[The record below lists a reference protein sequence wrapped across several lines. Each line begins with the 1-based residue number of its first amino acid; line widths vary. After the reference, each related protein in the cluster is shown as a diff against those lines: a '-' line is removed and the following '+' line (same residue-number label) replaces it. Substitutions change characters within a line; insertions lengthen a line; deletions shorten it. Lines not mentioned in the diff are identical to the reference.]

1 MLNSIVPISPKRLS
15 HLATTLI
22 LLVGFSP
29 LNAQMPDPLSFFPHH
44 KGDIFEYQYFGLS
57 TWFQNIITNDSLA
70 PDGRYYL
77 ETTTNLGYSR
87 FGKMSVD
94 TITFEVR
101 NRHYGGPDYS
111 TLLFKLDADSGDS
124 WTAWRGEFGAIKAEV
139 SLVFVTYLF
148 SQWLWGKKYEYSDS
162 ASGLFIQAFYLV
174 EKFGIA
180 REDQD
185 PDPIYYLRGAIIN
198 GVRYGTVT
206 SILSRNELIRKTPL
220 LQQNYPNP
228 FNPTTTISYE
238 LPQRT
243 TVQLRIYNSLG
254 QLVSTLVDKVQEQG
268 EHHIAFDAHGLSS
281 GIYVCRLQ
289 TPFGISSRKL
299 ILMK

>member
-77 ETTTNLGYSR
+77 ETTTNLGYSY
-87 FGKMSVD
+87 FGSLSVD
-94 TITFEVR
+94 TATYEVR
-101 NRHYGGPDYS
+101 GEPDYS
-111 TLLFKLDADSGDS
+111 YLLFKLDADSGDS
-124 WTAWRGEFGAIKAEV
+124 WIAWRHEFGAYRV
-139 SLVFVTYLF
+139 DVTSVFITYLF
-148 SQWLWGKKYEYSDS
+148 GQWLWGKKYEYSDS
-162 ASGLFIQAFYLV
+162 ASGLFIRAFYLV

-185 PDPIYYLRGAIIN
+185 PDPVYYLRGAIIN

-206 SILSRNELIRKTPL
+206 SILSQNESIRKTPL

-228 FNPTTTISYE
+228 FNPTTTIFYE

-243 TVQLRIYNSLG
+243 SVQLRIYNSLG
-254 QLVSTLVDKVQEQG
+254 QLVSTLVDKIQEQG
-268 EHHIAFDAHGLSS
+268 EHRIVFDAHGLSS

-289 TPFGISSRKL
+289 TPFGVSSRKL